1 MAKMHNY
8 GKNASKILAASDP
21 RCDIAIW
28 VMFLFCSFPPS
39 FTTTEPRDPEKALT
53 LIVKAVYSVDWGA
66 LVVAPEEEEVFWIL
80 DFVGEEET
88 YRLQGLFASV
98 HVVAQ
103 KQVVGLGRETAV
115 FEQPQKVVEL
125 TVDVTCNKHR
135 IK

>member
-1 MAKMHNY
+1 
-8 GKNASKILAASDP
+8 
-21 RCDIAIW
+21 
-28 VMFLFCSFPPS
+28 
-39 FTTTEPRDPEKALT
+39 
-53 LIVKAVYSVDWGA
+53 
-66 LVVAPEEEEVFWIL
+66 VVAPEEEEVFWIL

-125 TVDVTCNKHR
+125 TVDVTAYFEWCFEFKEDWL
-135 IK
+135 

>member
-1 MAKMHNY
+1 
-8 GKNASKILAASDP
+8 
-21 RCDIAIW
+21 
-28 VMFLFCSFPPS
+28 MFLFCSFPPS
-39 FTTTEPRDPEKALT
+39 FTTPEPRDPEKALT